1 LGLYQKNIYPFQIKN
16 HESGFHIG
24 GNNVIIDGDDLII
37 DDERYKGTEGFW
49 RLLKT
54 LIKRKLTTKLIT
66 YGGLK
71 SAILQKNV

>member
-1 LGLYQKNIYPFQIKN
+1 
-16 HESGFHIG
+16 
-24 GNNVIIDGDDLII
+24 LII